1 MELKTS
7 IIGHVHAAWKDTGE
21 VVLDKKN
28 AIHKKNMAIAL
39 ARGLANE
46 NGHQIY
52 KMVFGNGGTYVE
64 VGSSGSGSA
73 QFHYNPPKVNETDT
87 DIYSPTY
94 AEIIDDV
101 EVTSNGNQ
109 VVSSTGTVASTSLVI
124 CTCTLSAPEPNGQAQ
139 IDNGTLPDGSS
150 VVHGTGGVDYPT
162 ETLFA
167 FDEIGLKTS
176 DNNDPLN
183 LPSGG
188 LLLSHIIFNPIEKT
202 ANRELIITYTLTISV
217 S

>member
-46 NGHQIY
+46 NNHQIY

-64 VGSSGSGSA
+64 VGASGSGSA
-73 QFHYNPPKVNETDT
+73 QYHYNPPKVNETDS
-87 DIYSPTY
+87 DIYNPTY

-101 EVTSNGNQ
+101 ETSSNGNQ

-124 CTCTLSAPEPNGQAQ
+124 CTCTLSAPEPAGQNATDNNATSPENVDTNGSFTDAQ
-139 IDNGTLPDGSS
+139 
-150 VVHGTGGVDYPT
+150 
-162 ETLFA
+162 FA

-183 LPSGG
+183 LLTGG